1 MLYVKHK
8 NNNEIC
14 WFLSTCCSLN
24 TNMKIKYNWRENS
37 KQSNLWIMVRK
48 RGSPPQIKTDG
59 GDELRRNL
67 SVSEITM
74 VTTHSILSTS
84 WVGATASNKW
94 RERQTLTFRLQTLVF
109 LPWKNRPPSES
120 NDCSCKPA
128 THQPQHVC
136 EEHMFTC
143 VHGERPVC
151 STGQTK
157 ENYRRSSRT
166 RSDKILPSNWDIQP
180 ASITIKKSKKKK

>member
-1 MLYVKHK
+1 MLYVKYK

-24 TNMKIKYNWRENS
+24 TNMKIKYNWWENS

-136 EEHMFTC
+136 EEHVYMCARWEACLFD
-143 VHGERPVC
+143 
-151 STGQTK
+151 
-157 ENYRRSSRT
+157 RT
-166 RSDKILPSNWDIQP
+166 DEGKLQEKQQDKIRQDTSFQLRHSACINHHQ
-180 ASITIKKSKKKK
+180 KK